1 VTADR
6 DLPFI
11 ELPGGV
17 RIRRDELTF
26 TSSRSGG
33 PGGQNVNKVST
44 RVTLRFDVDASPSLT
59 EQQKARIRRRL
70 ATRVTRDGVLHV
82 VSSKHRTQAA
92 NRKAATE
99 RFVELFSEA
108 LRPRKRRI
116 PTKTP
121 HRSKEQRLA
130 EKARRG
136 ETKRLRR
143 RPARDE

>member
-1 VTADR
+1 MTSDR
-6 DLPFI
+6 DSSFIDLPA
-11 ELPGGV
+11 GT

-44 RVTLRFDVDASPSLT
+44 RVTLRFNLDASPSLT
-59 EQQKARIRRRL
+59 EQQKTRLRRRL
-70 ATRVTRDGVLHV
+70 ATRITRDGVLHV

-99 RFVELFSEA
+99 RFVELLADA
-108 LRPRKRRI
+108 LRPTKRRV

-121 HRSKEQRLA
+121 RKSKERRLA
-130 EKARRG
+130 EKAKRG